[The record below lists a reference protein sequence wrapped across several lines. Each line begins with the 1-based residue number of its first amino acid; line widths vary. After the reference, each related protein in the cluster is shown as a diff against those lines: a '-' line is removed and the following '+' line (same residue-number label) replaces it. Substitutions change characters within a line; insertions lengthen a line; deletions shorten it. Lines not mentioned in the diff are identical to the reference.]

1 MGLTTEMLNFTSYS
15 VCFLCKTVIDFVK
28 NYSEYIICSVLNTN
42 QIKSNSV
49 ALYVYFENYN
59 LVFQYDIPSIR

>member
-15 VCFLCKTVIDFVK
+15 VRFLCKTVIDFVK

-42 QIKSNSV
+42 
-49 ALYVYFENYN
+49 
-59 LVFQYDIPSIR
+59 

>member
-42 QIKSNSV
+42 
-49 ALYVYFENYN
+49 
-59 LVFQYDIPSIR
+59 